1 MHNVAMGSLKAS
13 LATWLDK
20 AKPEPAM
27 VGLMLL
33 LLLLSVPMLPLLSLL
48 GVLLLLLS
56 LSPPLS
62 LQEMLV
68 LLLRRRVAVVQCL
81 RLFSQAVASPV
92 GDMWGFMYMQPAA

>member
-1 MHNVAMGSLKAS
+1 MHSVAMGSLKAS

-33 LLLLSVPMLPLLSLL
+33 LLLLSVPLLPLLSLL

-56 LSPPLS
+56 S
-62 LQEMLV
+62 
-68 LLLRRRVAVVQCL
+68 
-81 RLFSQAVASPV
+81 
-92 GDMWGFMYMQPAA
+92 

>member
-13 LATWLDK
+13 LASWLDK

-33 LLLLSVPMLPLLSLL
+33 LLLLSVPLLPLLSLL
-48 GVLLLLLS
+48 GVLSLLLS

-62 LQEMLV
+62 LQEMM
-68 LLLRRRVAVVQCL
+68 LLLRRSVAVVQCL
-81 RLFSQAVASPV
+81 RLFMQAVASPI
-92 GDMWGFMYMQPAA
+92 GDMWVFMYVQPAA